1 VAAVGLCSPAVYSPD
16 AWEVPFGNGQG
27 RFTGTL
33 RTPDSW
39 RASSALEAYRAYGG
53 RAVLV
58 VPGTDAVIPPAVTA
72 AVQEALSTRADYTRF
87 ELPGA
92 EHRLG
97 LWFRDHPEDRRE
109 FVSRLLAPSA
119 EPEPLESLRG
129 ARACRVPRRRG
140 GHPVSSVRLSGCSA

>member
-87 ELPGA
+87 ELPGPNTGWGSGSA
-92 EHRLG
+92 TTRRTG
-97 LWFRDHPEDRRE
+97 GSSCPGCWPPRPNGSRWSPFRRE
-109 FVSRLLAPSA
+109 SVPGAPPAGRAPGVVGPSQRL
-119 EPEPLESLRG
+119 
-129 ARACRVPRRRG
+129 
-140 GHPVSSVRLSGCSA
+140 